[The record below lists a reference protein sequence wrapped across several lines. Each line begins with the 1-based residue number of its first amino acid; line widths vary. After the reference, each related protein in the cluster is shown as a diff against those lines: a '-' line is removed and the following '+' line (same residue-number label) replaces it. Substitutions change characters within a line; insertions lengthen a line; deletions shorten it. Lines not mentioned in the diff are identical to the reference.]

1 MGFRELSTNWNLS
14 AFASLRE
21 ENSIYSVSTIDD
33 KTGSVVLKKNCK
45 IGSHSTIM
53 PGVTVGEN
61 TIIGAHSFVNRCGGG
76 WRSGKK
82 SHAKTL
88 RRKEIKGPNMR
99 VKEKIIG

>member
-53 PGVTVGEN
+53 PGMTRWWLAFRQKVSRKDAKAQRN
-61 TIIGAHSFVNRCGGG
+61 QGAKHEGKREDNRLNQQNG
-76 WRSGKK
+76 
-82 SHAKTL
+82 
-88 RRKEIKGPNMR
+88 
-99 VKEKIIG
+99 